1 MNKIFFI
8 ISPFTFRT
16 YVVFLFELRQISTQI
31 KGYEDFRLF
40 FLSLNLAF
48 LPLLLAAG
56 ICYGMRDLITSEA
69 AKMALQSFVMF
80 LIFISGT
87 IGIPMYLGAVW
98 AMYSFSLPKG
108 AYVENFVRTLE
119 EYREANESVPNSEIR
134 PLDSSASIGLE
145 SESES
150 QEHFMIES

>member
-1 MNKIFFI
+1 
-8 ISPFTFRT
+8 
-16 YVVFLFELRQISTQI
+16 ISTQI

-56 ICYGMRDLITSEA
+56 ICYGVRDLITVEA

-108 AYVENFVRTLE
+108 TYVENFVRLKNAATLD
-119 EYREANESVPNSEIR
+119 EYREANENIPNSEISA
-134 PLDSSASIGLE
+134 LDSSASIGFE

-150 QEHFMIES
+150 VEQFMIES